1 MKNIVKE
8 KMTLLLNNLNWSLT
22 KLADKSDLSYDT
34 IKNLYY
40 GRIENPKIET
50 LISLADAFNV
60 SLDFLTGRINY
71 ATEEL
76 ELLRNYRKCSNHGKR
91 FVQAMAT
98 FESSYSRFE
107 NEQICTRELDCY
119 LPKPTTEELSDEAVV
134 IPCLE
139 PTGNFRDGILYD
151 TSIKTKLKTHLK
163 NAFIAFKI
171 PNDAL
176 AHTYYKDDIVFLEK
190 RRPNIGEI
198 AMFHKDNF
206 IYIRQYQ
213 KEGNKHIL
221 RSLNINSED
230 IILNSSEFSQF
241 YVVGTCMYLYRR
253 ND

>member
-8 KMTLLLNNLNWSLT
+8 KMTLLLNNLDWSLA

-60 SLDFLTGRINY
+60 SLDFLVGRINY
-71 ATEEL
+71 PTEEF
-76 ELLRNYRKCSNHGKR
+76 ELLRNYRQCSNHGKH

-98 FESSYSRFE
+98 FESNYTRFE
-107 NEQICTRELDCY
+107 NKQLCTNQVECFVPQPEKENLD
-119 LPKPTTEELSDEAVV
+119 KNAIV

-139 PTGNFRDGILYD
+139 LTGSFKDGILYD
-151 TSIKTKLKTHLK
+151 TSIKRTIKTHLK
-163 NAFIAFKI
+163 NAFMSLLI
-171 PNDAL
+171 PNDTL
-176 AHTYYKDDIVFLEK
+176 ANTYYKDDIVFLEK
-190 RRPNIGEI
+190 RRPTDGEI
-198 AMFHKDNF
+198 AMFHKDNYM
-206 IYIRQYQ
+206 YIRQYK

-221 RSLNINSED
+221 RSLNINTDD
-230 IILNSSEFSQF
+230 IILNSSEFSQ
-241 YVVGTCMYLYRR
+241 YSVVGTCIYIYRR

>member
-1 MKNIVKE
+1 ME
-8 KMTLLLNNLNWSLT
+8 S
-22 KLADKSDLSYDT
+22 S
-34 IKNLYY
+34 
-40 GRIENPKIET
+40 RIENPKIET
-50 LISLADAFNV
+50 LIALADAFNV
-60 SLDFLTGRINY
+60 SLDFLVGRINY

-119 LPKPTTEELSDEAVV
+119 LPKPTTEGLSDEAVV

-139 PTGNFRDGILYD
+139 PTGSFRDGILYD

-190 RRPNIGEI
+190 RRPNVGEI

-213 KEGNKHIL
+213 KDGSKHIL

-241 YVVGTCMYLYRR
+241 FVVGTCMYLYRR

>member
-1 MKNIVKE
+1 
-8 KMTLLLNNLNWSLT
+8 MTLLLNNLDWSLA
-22 KLADKSDLSYDT
+22 KLADKSGLPYDT
-34 IKNLYY
+34 VKNLYY
-40 GRIENPKIET
+40 GRIENPRIET
-50 LISLADAFNV
+50 LIALADAFNV
-60 SLDFLTGRINY
+60 SLDFLVGRINY

-76 ELLRNYRKCSNHGKR
+76 ELLKNYRQCSNHGKR

-107 NEQICTRELDCY
+107 NEQICTKELDCY

-139 PTGNFRDGILYD
+139 PTGSFRDGILYD

-190 RRPNIGEI
+190 RRPNVGEI

-213 KEGNKHIL
+213 KEGNNTYFVH
-221 RSLNINSED
+221 
-230 IILNSSEFSQF
+230 
-241 YVVGTCMYLYRR
+241 
-253 ND
+253 